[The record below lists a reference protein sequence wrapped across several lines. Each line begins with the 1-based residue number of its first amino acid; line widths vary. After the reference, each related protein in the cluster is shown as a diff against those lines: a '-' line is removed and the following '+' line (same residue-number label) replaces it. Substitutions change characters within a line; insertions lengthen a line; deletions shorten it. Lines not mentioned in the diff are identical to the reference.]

1 MPEHLELPFIP
12 VSLQRPTS
20 PGFGKKRV
28 QRNAE
33 EKQEFYRT
41 SIEKF
46 STFESTQEEKKRRFP
61 DVYNPN
67 LIFKISLSDKENES
81 AFREEL
87 LKSNIQILSPAPEKS
102 GYWVAFSE
110 ENDLHSFKARFNKYA
125 TGEAKYDVFN
135 GITGFDF
142 IPHDDKIGKRFRE
155 VVLQNDERIYVDVEL
170 WRMPNQQIDQF
181 IRGIE
186 EIAQVQGCRLTDKL
200 IKRNFCLL
208 RFYANREILDF
219 LLDCNEVS
227 LIELPSKPYIDY
239 SYLQE
244 DIENLP
250 VVNELTNNSPAI
262 AVLDSGIV
270 SNHPLFEGAVADELP
285 DHTGVISDDTGHG
298 TKVAGI
304 ALYGDIKQCID
315 EGVFRQKVWIVSAK
329 IMFDDGEGNPKYNPE
344 KLLEHQ
350 LQDVVD
356 EIRNNY
362 SNCRVFN
369 LSLGNADNKVFELR
383 KQYNLAVLLDE
394 LSKDYNLIF
403 TVSAGNNTT
412 YNTDNY
418 PSYFFENIPDYK
430 IIDPASAA
438 LAITVGSISHNFGG
452 AFQREYE
459 MGDLFDIPAKH
470 YFPSP
475 FTCIGPGFNGI
486 IKPEL
491 VEFGGTVITNRFMR
505 NNNIAGKLLSLN
517 KNFVAEAKL
526 FTADIGTSMACPK
539 VANQLA
545 TIINKYPDKS
555 NNMIKALLLSSAKI
569 PNERPPEYNDITKSS
584 SDIKLQPLLNVYG
597 FGLPSIN
604 EALESDNDKV
614 LLLRENRIGLNR
626 VQLYSIELPS
636 TLFTTR
642 GRRTISVTLV
652 YDPLVNKNRIDYLA
666 CKMGFTLFKNSNIV
680 TVRNNYQR
688 IQIEDDPDLG
698 EIEDKIKLPKV
709 ELKPGPI
716 LRNKGVHQRG
726 VTYFDRLQ
734 WDSGKP
740 LVLAIVCQNKHI
752 RNEDEYLQDY
762 AVIVKIEQEGNQ
774 ELYSQIRLK
783 NQIRVRVQG

>member
-1 MPEHLELPFIP
+1 MPEHLELPLIAIN
-12 VSLQRPTS
+12 LQRPTS
-20 PGFGKKRV
+20 QGFGKKRV

-33 EKQEFYRT
+33 EKHEFYRI

-67 LIFKISLSDKENES
+67 LIFKICLSDKENES

-87 LKSNIQILSPAPEKS
+87 LKSNIQILSPAPDKS

-110 ENDLHSFKARFNKYA
+110 ENDLRSFKVRFNKYA

-135 GITGFDF
+135 GITSFDF
-142 IPHDDKIGKRFRE
+142 IPREDKIGKRFRE
-155 VVLQNDERIYVDVEL
+155 IELNNDERIYVDVEL
-170 WRMPNQQIDQF
+170 WRMPTQQIDQF
-181 IRGIE
+181 ITEIE
-186 EIAQVQGCRLTDKL
+186 KIAREHGCRLTDKL

-208 RFYANREILDF
+208 RFYANREILNF
-219 LLDCNEVS
+219 LLDSNEVS
-227 LIELPSKPYIDY
+227 SIELPAKPYIDY

-244 DIENLP
+244 DIVNLP
-250 VVNELTNNSPAI
+250 VVNELTNDSAII

-285 DHTGVISDDTGHG
+285 DHNGVISDDTGHG

-304 ALYGDIKQCID
+304 ALYGDIKECID
-315 EGVFRQKVWIVSAK
+315 EGFFRQKVWIVSAK
-329 IMFDDGEGNPKYNPE
+329 IMYDDGEGNPKYDPE

-350 LQDVVD
+350 LQDIAE

-362 SNCRVFN
+362 PNCRIFN

-394 LSKDYNLIF
+394 LSKEYDIIF
-403 TVSAGNNTT
+403 TVSAGNN
-412 YNTDNY
+412 NIFSLDDY
-418 PSYFFENIPDYK
+418 PAYFFENTPDYK
-430 IIDPASAA
+430 IIDPASSA
-438 LAITVGSISHNFGG
+438 LAITIGSIAHIVAPHYRNGM
-452 AFQREYE
+452 E
-459 MGDLFDIPAKH
+459 DLFFAPAMENH
-470 YFPSP
+470 PSP
-475 FTCIGPGFNGI
+475 FTCVGPGFNGM

-491 VEFGGTVITNRFMR
+491 VEFGGNFINNRYSPA
-505 NNNIAGKLLSLN
+505 NNIAAKVLTLN
-517 KNFVAEAKL
+517 KNFATDGRL

-555 NNMIKALLLSSAKI
+555 NNMIKALLLSSAKV
-569 PNERPPEYNDITKSS
+569 PKERPVEFNGITKES
-584 SDIKLQPLLNVYG
+584 SDTILQPLLNVYG
-597 FGLPSIN
+597 FGLPSIT
-604 EALESDNDKV
+604 EALDSENDKV

-636 TLFTTR
+636 TLFTTK

-666 CKMGFTLFKNSNIV
+666 CKMGFTLFKNTDIV
-680 TVRNNYQR
+680 TVSNNYQR

-698 EIEDKIKLPKV
+698 EIEGKIKLPKV
-709 ELKPGPI
+709 DLKPGPT
-716 LRNKGVHQRG
+716 LRNKGVHQKG
-726 VTYFDRLQ
+726 ATYFEKLQ

-752 RNEDEYLQDY
+752 RNEVEYLQDY
-762 AVIVKIEQEGNQ
+762 AVIVKIEHEGNQ

-783 NQIRVRVQG
+783 NQTRIQVRG